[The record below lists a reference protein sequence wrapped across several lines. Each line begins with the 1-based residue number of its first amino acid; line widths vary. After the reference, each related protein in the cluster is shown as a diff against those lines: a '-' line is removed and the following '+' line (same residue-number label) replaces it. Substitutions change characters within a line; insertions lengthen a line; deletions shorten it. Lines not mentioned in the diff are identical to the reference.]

1 VYEHDEVPDHREEEP
16 GDEEGG
22 GEVEEDP
29 APAQVD
35 HRCEKILQVP
45 EKEKTKKD
53 PQTTYWFLFEV
64 PQLYF

>member
-1 VYEHDEVPDHREEEP
+1 MWSSFPLLPVLLCDEVAVYEHDEVPDHREEEP

-22 GEVEEDP
+22 GEIEEDP

-45 EKEKTKKD
+45 EKKEIK
-53 PQTTYWFLFEV
+53 
-64 PQLYF
+64 